1 MMTKLYRGGAIM
13 SFDRVIPDDAMIFG
27 LLLII
32 SNRMDTLLER
42 ELREFDVTAK
52 QWFLSET
59 VNSLFDLPPTLK
71 EVANAMASSHQNVK
85 QVAMKLQQK
94 GLLTLVRDKKDAR
107 VTRLRMTEQSKD
119 FWKQTDLKGSAF
131 RERMFKG
138 MDPEEIARTRQLLER
153 MLLNLAEMENAVI
166 DSDKDT
172 Q

>member
-1 MMTKLYRGGAIM
+1 M

-119 FWKQTDLKGSAF
+119 FWKQTDLKGTAF

-166 DSDKDT
+166 DSDRDT